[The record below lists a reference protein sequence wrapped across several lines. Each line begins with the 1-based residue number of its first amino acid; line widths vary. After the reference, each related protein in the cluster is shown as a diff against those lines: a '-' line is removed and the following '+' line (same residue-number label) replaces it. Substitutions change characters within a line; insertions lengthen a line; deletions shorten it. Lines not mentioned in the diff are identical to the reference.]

1 MLETR
6 LGVLAFSLVS
16 LTTLILC
23 SCQGAR
29 SGDDSWTGSERFF
42 TPAHPT
48 VADAVKDFWGWRGTP
63 IQPIAFP
70 HNKHIANGIACTVC
84 HTGVNQGPVAGI
96 PSDKLCMRCHEFLA
110 SDRAEV
116 KKVAAY
122 FNSGLDVPWQRVYGF
137 SPSAHVKFNH
147 APHIRAGVDCSRC
160 HGDLSKMTVAVR
172 AFEINMA
179 FCLRCHRAQQ
189 ASTDCITCHF

>member
-1 MLETR
+1 MLQHR
-6 LGVLAFSLVS
+6 LGALAFSLVS
-16 LTTLILC
+16 VATFLLC
-23 SCQGAR
+23 SCAR
-29 SGDDSWTGSERFF
+29 SRSANDSSPGSEPFF

-48 VADAVKDFWGWRGTP
+48 VANAVKEFLGWRATP

-70 HNKHIANGIACTVC
+70 HNKHIANGIACMVC
-84 HTGVNQGPVAGI
+84 HTGVSKGPVAGI

-116 KKVAAY
+116 KKVAGY

-160 HGDLSKMTVAVR
+160 HGDVTNMTVAVR
-172 AFEINMA
+172 AVQINMG
-179 FCLRCHRAQQ
+179 FCLGCHRAQQ
-189 ASTDCITCHF
+189 ASTDCVTCHF